1 MENSLVEKIS
11 KLKQK
16 IATVVIAEEKKS
28 VDLTAYLTH
37 PRKPTVDLEAFKAEN
52 PNFKHLLD
60 EKQQRIYEL
69 EEELTHSRYTH
80 KRKEQEIRQKYEQL
94 LSAAKLK
101 YEELTRKRHPQ
112 EENHR
117 VKDLQDQLARKETEY
132 QEFYNENYRL
142 HEELA
147 AIKGEFEETKRHL
160 AAAKQLFD
168 SEHGTQELQQLFQ
181 LKQNLECDIA
191 NLESKKSLSVNEL
204 FEEFE
209 EKYDKAVEIAEL
221 WKHRSDQLGLKFFTF
236 LRALRMDVYEL
247 KNAVVGWLEEATTEA
262 SSVVAISVKKYRC
275 LLDESDSFIKEV
287 VKENQRLRASMS
299 KLKKT

>member
-1 MENSLVEKIS
+1 MEGSLVDKIS

-16 IATVVIAEEKKS
+16 IATVVVTEGKKS
-28 VDLTAYLTH
+28 VDLTAYLVQ
-37 PRKPTVDLEAFKAEN
+37 PRKPTVDLETFKAEN

-69 EEELTHSRYTH
+69 EEELTHLQYTH
-80 KRKEQEIRQKYEQL
+80 KKREQETIQ
-94 LSAAKLK
+94 K
-101 YEELTRKRHPQ
+101 YEELLTETKTNYGGL
-112 EENHR
+112 EGDR
-117 VKDLQDQLARKETEY
+117 VRELQGQLAHKETEY

-147 AIKGEFEETKRHL
+147 AIKDEFEETRNHL

-168 SEHGTQELQQLFQ
+168 SEHSTQELQQLLQ
-181 LKQNLECDIA
+181 LKQNLERDIA
-191 NLESKKSLSVNEL
+191 SLESKKALSVNEM

-221 WKHRSDQLGLKFFTF
+221 WKNRSDQLGLKFFTF

-247 KNAVVGWLEEATTEA
+247 KNAVVSWLEEGTTEA

-275 LLDESDSFIKEV
+275 LVDESDSFIKEV

-299 KLKKT
+299 KLKKG